1 MKVFPL
7 SSSSCSAD
15 RDAGRRVQTEE
26 LARSAHTHTHQNTQR
41 EQGRGKQGHGVSVC
55 VQSFGYH
62 ERFSRIKASH
72 ISYFVYMQWRLVG
85 HYDVRGLYRHLQVMF
100 VTTF

>member
-26 LARSAHTHTHQNTQR
+26 LPRSAHTHTHQNTQR
-41 EQGRGKQGHGVSVC
+41 EAIRAEVNRDMGFQS

-62 ERFSRIKASH
+62 ECFSRIKASH

-85 HYDVRGLYRHLQVMF
+85 HYDVRGCMATCRSCL
-100 VTTF
+100 